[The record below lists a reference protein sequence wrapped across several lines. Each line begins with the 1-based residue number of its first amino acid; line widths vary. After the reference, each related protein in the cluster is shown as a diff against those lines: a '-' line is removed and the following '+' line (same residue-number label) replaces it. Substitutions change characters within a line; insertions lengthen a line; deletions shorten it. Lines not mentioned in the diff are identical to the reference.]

1 MRRHMT
7 PPSPKRLI
15 FINHML
21 WEIYRICQW
30 PIFSS
35 LVVQSQCVFL
45 EQNSG
50 DVAHSGGC
58 GGQLNLAH
66 TDVHI
71 TQCPTDAALADPAP
85 AWAEGSV
92 YSWSGC
98 SLSFSLFSGT
108 SSLLCRLQQVVS
120 ATPFLHSNQWKLVD
134 TWKHGFRSFYLEA
147 LHTFL
152 D

>member
-1 MRRHMT
+1 MRCHMT

-108 SSLLCRLQQVVS
+108 SSLLCTLQLFFLVPVHCS
-120 ATPFLHSNQWKLVD
+120 ADYSKSSVQPHFCIQIS
-134 TWKHGFRSFYLEA
+134 GS
-147 LHTFL
+147 
-152 D
+152 